1 MKMKKENISILKSY
15 FFKLFKV
22 TLRIEKFNKKV
33 IIPNLSFG
41 YVAINKEE
49 LYIVVQNWLITLSI
63 L

>member
-1 MKMKKENISILKSY
+1 MKTQKISILKSY

-22 TLRIEKFNKKV
+22 NLRIEKFNKKV
-33 IIPNLSFG
+33 IVPNLVMG
-41 YVAINKEE
+41 TVAITNEE

>member
-1 MKMKKENISILKSY
+1 MKTQKISILKSY

-22 TLRIEKFNKKV
+22 NLRIEKFNKKV
-33 IIPNLSFG
+33 VVPNLVMG
-41 YVAINKEE
+41 TVAITNEE

>member
-22 TLRIEKFNKKV
+22 NLRIEQFNKKV

>member
-1 MKMKKENISILKSY
+1 MKTQKISILKSY

-22 TLRIEKFNKKV
+22 NLRIEKFNKKV
-33 IIPNLSFG
+33 IVPNLVMG
-41 YVAINKEE
+41 TVAITNKE